1 MLCRVN
7 VDRIGFVTIVG
18 GFEGSHDY
26 HGEGLMLFS
35 KFPNY
40 ECSSPIDSQS
50 LLSIDFRPSML
61 DVTVFLG
68 DREITYQLQ
77 TLYKSGAYNSTI
89 RLDFM
94 QPIFDYMAETKA
106 IRFRRVSRNARLIIE
121 QSNRS
126 KGKNVFAW
134 ANGNKI
140 SLSPDANYGRSVYTT
155 AVVLCH
161 EFLHCAGGSLH
172 SKKAEPLM
180 AANGGT
186 TGGFTALDEPWWRA
200 YAWRGS
206 ARPEVGGLKKR
217 FGSVQTLE
225 GRDLSVEEVAIEK
238 LFSSR
243 GCGCEMSWIER
254 FFGVMEP

>member
-1 MLCRVN
+1 
-7 VDRIGFVTIVG
+7 
-18 GFEGSHDY
+18 
-26 HGEGLMLFS
+26 MLFS
-35 KFPNY
+35 KFPSY
-40 ECSSPIDSQS
+40 KCEAPIEPQS
-50 LLSIDFRPSML
+50 LSEVNFRPSML
-61 DVTVFLG
+61 EIPVFSD

-77 TLYKSGAYNSTI
+77 TLYRNGSYNSTI
-89 RLDFM
+89 RLDFI

-106 IRFRRVSRNARLIIE
+106 IRFRRVSQGARLIIE

-134 ANGNKI
+134 AGGNKI

-161 EFLHCAGGSLH
+161 EFLHCAGGSSH

-186 TGGFTALDEPWWRA
+186 TGGFTALDEPWWKA
-200 YAWRGS
+200 YAWKGS
-206 ARPEVGGLKKR
+206 ARPEAGGLRKR
-217 FGSVQTLE
+217 FGSAQTLE
-225 GRDLSVEEVAIEK
+225 GRDLSGEEIAIEK
-238 LFSSR
+238 LFSSS
-243 GCGCEMSWIER
+243 GCGCEMSWLEL